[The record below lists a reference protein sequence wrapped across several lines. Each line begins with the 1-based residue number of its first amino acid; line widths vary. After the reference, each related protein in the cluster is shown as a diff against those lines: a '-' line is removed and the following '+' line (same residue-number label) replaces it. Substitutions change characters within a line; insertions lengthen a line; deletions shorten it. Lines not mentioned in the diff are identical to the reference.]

1 MKIKW
6 GRQMKTKITK
16 RKTWSGDDNHILGN
30 SFQINLSHDD
40 TMNGNR
46 AK

>member
-1 MKIKW
+1 M

-16 RKTWSGDDNHILGN
+16 RKTWSGDDNIILCN
-30 SFQINLSHDD
+30 KFQINLSNGD

-46 AK
+46 VK

>member
-1 MKIKW
+1 M

-16 RKTWSGDDNHILGN
+16 RKTWSGDYNTILCN
-30 SFQINLSHDD
+30 SFQINLLRDD

-46 AK
+46 VK